1 MALSTEI
8 RLQDRMS
15 GALNRITAN
24 LYSTVSAFQTVDR
37 VSDRAFNSS
46 AIAAASQELYSYD
59 QRVTQLEADLV
70 DANNRIQQMQEH
82 TSRATNAANGLLN
95 VFRGVVGII
104 GAIGAGKIL
113 ETSDALVQ
121 TTSRLNM
128 MNDGAQST
136 QELFSMVYASAQ
148 DARGSLSGM
157 ADVVARF
164 GNNAKDAF
172 GSSAEVVAFANIIQ
186 KQMTIAGASTAEASN
201 AMLQLSQGLGSGVL
215 RGDELNSIFEQ
226 APNLIQSIA
235 DYLDV
240 PIGSIR
246 EMASE
251 GQLTADIV
259 KAAVFASADEVNAK
273 FEEMPMTW
281 AQIWQ
286 SMQNTALMK
295 FQPVLQRI
303 NDFANSDGFQ
313 TLVDN
318 TTSAMATLAN
328 VALNVLDTVGAI
340 ASFMSENWS
349 VIAPI
354 VMGVVAAL
362 TLYAAIAAITNTVNA
377 IAATVAATKAA
388 ADTMAGGAT
397 FFATAAQHG
406 FNAAL
411 AACPITW
418 IIIGIIAIIAAIV
431 AFCSW
436 LAKTT
441 GIADSAFGVI
451 AGSIVTLGA
460 VIGNVFFGA
469 LELIL
474 GFIEHLVN
482 PFINFA
488 NFVGNVFTNPVSSI
502 IYLFQS
508 MADGVLNVLENIAS
522 AMDFIFGSNMAGTVN
537 GWRDSIKTMADELV
551 AEYAPEENYEQV
563 IGNLDLS
570 IEDFGLERFDYGDAF
585 NTGAAWG
592 DSVAEDLS
600 GAFDMSSLLGSTSAE
615 SYSSGYEDLIAGTLG
630 DIEGNTAATAD
641 SVDISNENLKYLRD
655 SAEMEAINKFTT
667 AEIKLDMVN
676 NNSIASN
683 MDIDGIVTQLS
694 EGLREA
700 MESAAEGVYA

>member
-8 RLQDRMS
+8 KLTDRMS
-15 GALNRITAN
+15 GALNRITASLN
-24 LYSTVSAFQTVDR
+24 STVSAMQNVDR
-37 VSDRAFNSS
+37 VSEQAFNTTAISS
-46 AIAAASQELYSYD
+46 AAQEIYSYD
-59 QRVTQLEADLV
+59 RRVTQLESDLV
-70 DANNRIQQMQEH
+70 DANNRIQEMEEK
-82 TSRATNAANGLLN
+82 TRKAASAADGMKKM
-95 VFRGVVGII
+95 FK
-104 GAIGAGKIL
+104 GAVAVLGAMGAGKVLDI
-113 ETSDALVQ
+113 SDELVQ
-121 TTSRLNM
+121 TTSRLDM
-128 MNDGAQST
+128 MNDGSQST
-136 QELFSMVYASAQ
+136 QELFEMVYKSSQ

-172 GSSAEVVAFANIIQ
+172 SSSAEVVAFANIVQ
-186 KQMTIAGASTAEASN
+186 KQMTIAGASTTEAQN
-201 AMLQLSQGLGSGVL
+201 ALLQLSQGLGSGVL

-259 KAAVFASADEVNAK
+259 KSAIFASADDVNAK
-273 FEEMPMTW
+273 FSEMPMTW
-281 AQIWQ
+281 GQIWQ

-295 FQPVLQRI
+295 FQPVLNRL
-303 NDFANSDGFQ
+303 NEFANSDSFQ
-313 TLVDN
+313 TLINGV
-318 TTSAMATLAN
+318 TSAMSTLAS
-328 VALNVLDTVGAI
+328 VAMGVLEPIAAI
-340 ASFMSENWS
+340 ASFLITNWS
-349 VIAPI
+349 WIAPFVLGIAGAFAVYKVWTLASAAATTIATTAQTIFNAVMSANPVMLI
-354 VMGVVAAL
+354 VMAVVALIGAL
-362 TLYAAIAAITNTVNA
+362 
-377 IAATVAATKAA
+377 
-388 ADTMAGGAT
+388 
-397 FFATAAQHG
+397 
-406 FNAAL
+406 
-411 AACPITW
+411 
-418 IIIGIIAIIAAIV
+418 V

-441 GIADSAFGVI
+441 GIADSAFGII
-451 AGSIVTLGA
+451 AGAVTTLGA
-460 VIGNVFFGA
+460 VIGNIFMGA

-474 GFIEHLVN
+474 GFVEYLVN
-482 PFINFA
+482 PFINLA
-488 NFVGNVFTNPVSSI
+488 NFIGNVFSNPISSV

-508 MADGVLNVLENIAS
+508 MADVALGVLETIAKGL
-522 AMDFIFGSNMAGTVN
+522 DFVFGSDMAGTVA
-537 GWRDSIKTMADELV
+537 GWREGLKTKADELV

-570 IEDFGLERFDYGDAF
+570 LEDFGLERFDYGDAF

-592 DSVAEDLS
+592 DKVSEGLS
-600 GAFDMSSLLGSTSAE
+600 GAFNSDDLLGGIGTDT
-615 SYSSGYEDLIAGTLG
+615 YSGYDDLTLDALG
-630 DIEGNTAATAD
+630 GIENNTAAMAD

-655 SAEMEAINKFTT
+655 SAELEAINQFTT

>member
-1 MALSTEI
+1 
-8 RLQDRMS
+8 MS

-70 DANNRIQQMQEH
+70 DANNRIQQMQEQ
-82 TSRATNAANGLLN
+82 TEKAANVANGLRN
-95 VFRGVVGII
+95 AFRGVVGII
-104 GAIGAGKIL
+104 GAIGVGKIL

-186 KQMTIAGASTAEASN
+186 KQMTIAGASTDEASN

-240 PIGSIR
+240 PIGAIR

-259 KAAVFASADEVNAK
+259 KAAVFASADEVNAR

-303 NDFANSDGFQ
+303 NDIANSERFQ
-313 TLVDN
+313 TLVD
-318 TTSAMATLAN
+318 TATSALAVLAN
-328 VALNVLDTVGAI
+328 VALSVFDTVGAI
-340 ASFMSENWS
+340 ATFISDNWS
-349 VIAPI
+349 IIAPLILGVAGAFAVYKLWTMASAAATAIATGAQKLYNAVMNANPTMLI
-354 VMGVVAAL
+354 VMAVVALIGAL
-362 TLYAAIAAITNTVNA
+362 I
-377 IAATVAATKAA
+377 
-388 ADTMAGGAT
+388 
-397 FFATAAQHG
+397 
-406 FNAAL
+406 
-411 AACPITW
+411 
-418 IIIGIIAIIAAIV
+418 

-441 GIADSAFGVI
+441 GIADSAFGII
-451 AGSIVTLGA
+451 AGAVMWCVALVENLFLGL
-460 VIGNVFFGA
+460 F
-469 LELIL
+469 ELIL
-474 GFIEHLVN
+474 GIINTLVN
-482 PFINFA
+482 PFIAFA
-488 NFVGNVFTNPVSSI
+488 NFFGNLFQNPISSV
-502 IYLFQS
+502 IYLFQG
-508 MADGVLNVLENIAS
+508 MADVVLGIIETVAS
-522 AMDFIFGSNMAGTVN
+522 AIDAVLGTDMADAVS
-537 GWRDSIKTMADELV
+537 GWRDDLKDKAGELV
-551 AEYAPEENYEQV
+551 AEYAPNENYARSAAHP
-563 IGNLDLS
+563 LPA
-570 IEDFGLERFDYGDAF
+570 LEAILPRTRGQ
-585 NTGAAWG
+585 TTH
-592 DSVAEDLS
+592 S
-600 GAFDMSSLLGSTSAE
+600 GA
-615 SYSSGYEDLIAGTLG
+615 
-630 DIEGNTAATAD
+630 
-641 SVDISNENLKYLRD
+641 
-655 SAEMEAINKFTT
+655 
-667 AEIKLDMVN
+667 
-676 NNSIASN
+676 
-683 MDIDGIVTQLS
+683 
-694 EGLREA
+694 
-700 MESAAEGVYA
+700 